1 MLRLLSIAVV
11 LLFLGLLELVNGEC
25 STSNCLGCKK
35 GCKSQ
40 DFSGFQY
47 SGGSKIL
54 SQHNKLRRRFGVPNL
69 KWSNTLEYQAWYTMQ
84 QDPTC
89 SHAATN
95 RFKNA
100 IINEVGQH
108 LQCES
113 YWCGH
118 YENLAIGD
126 VPTGVQRWINEGP
139 GGGHHDNMV
148 SSDVAWVGCWHKGDC
163 LKCLY
168 WGK

>member
-1 MLRLLSIAVV
+1 MFYSNEIHIKIPSI
-11 LLFLGLLELVNGEC
+11 N
-25 STSNCLGCKK
+25 
-35 GCKSQ
+35 
-40 DFSGFQY
+40 
-47 SGGSKIL
+47 
-54 SQHNKLRRRFGVPNL
+54 NL
-69 KWSNTLEYQAWYTMQ
+69 PY
-84 QDPTC
+84 
-89 SHAATN
+89 
-95 RFKNA
+95 FIA
-100 IINEVGQH
+100 IDEVGQH

>member
-1 MLRLLSIAVV
+1 MSDYFFLINNMFVQLNNYFLIDIYTSELPSASNSKMLRLLSIAVV

-89 SHAATN
+89 SHDATN

-100 IINEVGQH
+100 II
-108 LQCES
+108 S
-113 YWCGH
+113 KFSH
-118 YENLAIGD
+118 YC
-126 VPTGVQRWINEGP
+126 R
-139 GGGHHDNMV
+139 
-148 SSDVAWVGCWHKGDC
+148 
-163 LKCLY
+163 
-168 WGK
+168 